1 VGVAGFTEE
10 SFTALGETRAVF
22 RRGTGPAV
30 IVIHEVPGI
39 TPEVAAFGR
48 EVADAGMTAVLPSLF
63 GTPGKELSAGY
74 GLAETVR
81 ACISREF
88 TTFALDRTSPIVAWL
103 RELAAAEHAR
113 CGGPG
118 VGAVGMC
125 LTGGFAL
132 GMMVDPVVVAPAL
145 SQPSLP
151 FPIGSARK
159 AAVGLSDADFERVKE
174 RVAAGTCVLGLRYQD
189 DKMSPRDRFATL
201 RRELGENFVGVE
213 LPGSKHSVLTT
224 HRVDS
229 AVTRLLDFFR
239 ERLGVSPA

>member
-1 VGVAGFTEE
+1 VGVDGFTEE
-10 SFTALGETRAVF
+10 SFTALGETRAIF
-22 RRGTGPAV
+22 RRGAGPAV

-39 TPEVAAFGR
+39 TPEVAQFGR
-48 EVADAGMTAVLPSLF
+48 DVADAGMTAVLPSLL
-63 GTPGKELSAGY
+63 GTPGKALSVGY
-74 GLAETVR
+74 GLTEAVR
-81 ACISREF
+81 ACVSREF
-88 TTFALDRTSPIVAWL
+88 TTFAMNRTSPIVAWL
-103 RELAAAEHAR
+103 RELAVAEHTR

-151 FPIGSARK
+151 FPLGRARK

-174 RVAAGTCVLGLRYQD
+174 RVAKGTCVLGLRYEGD
-189 DKMSPRDRFATL
+189 RMSPGDRFATL
-201 RRELGENFVGVE
+201 RQELGDNFIGVE

-224 HRVDS
+224 HRVES
-229 AVTRLLDFFR
+229 AVTQLLDFFR
-239 ERLGVSPA
+239 DRLGVASA